1 MYRRAKHQYQ
11 FGPFRL
17 DVDRRILLRSG
28 APVPLTPKAF
38 DTLRVLVENSGQVI
52 AKDELLNRVWP
63 DSFVEEATLAQNVFT
78 LRKALGDDGSEHSY
92 IRTVPRRGYCF
103 IGDVTELGGDE
114 LILHEHS
121 ISDVVIEEET
131 VDPKPAMSEEAR
143 VSGLLARGGF
153 RTRLAPRAAILIVSA
168 FAIAVFAVVL
178 YWLVT
183 RSDGVRATPFQRVSI
198 TRLTTEGRLLN
209 AATSPD
215 GKYIAYVL
223 DEPGRLSL
231 WVKQTGVAAS
241 IQIVPPDDVRYEDLT
256 FSLDSNSIYYVRAED
271 LYQTPA
277 LGGISRKLV
286 SGVGS
291 SVSISPDGKR
301 LAFIRSITSAG
312 KSSLIIADSDG
323 TNEVTLSVR
332 RAPDYYWEPA
342 WSPDGKT
349 IACSVGT
356 RGEASTMTVAMVSV
370 TNGAEHPLASVSW
383 VAAGR
388 LAWLPDG
395 SGLIMSGRQDQSK
408 ASQLWLVSYP
418 DGKVRE
424 ITSGLGDYICASVTS
439 DAKAIVAVQR
449 SKTTNLWVADLKDP
463 DSIARITGGTN
474 NEENPCFTPDGRI
487 VFSAFAAG
495 NRNIWIAS
503 ANGANRKQLTFDPS
517 HGCGTPTVTPDG
529 RFVVFVSE
537 GGNTSSIWRTDIDG
551 SSPRQLTS
559 GAIDFD
565 PTPTADGKWV
575 IFARYTSGKPTLWKV
590 AIDGGEA
597 VNLTDKLSRH
607 PIVSPDGKQLACY
620 YWDEQRNSPALIA
633 IIPIDGTKP
642 AESFESPAGMSPTEF
657 RWTPDGTGVAYA
669 VNAGGISTIWVQ
681 PVAGGPPR
689 RIAEFKGERVFFFD
703 WSRDGRTLVCS
714 RGASV
719 SDAVMISDS
728 R

>member
-1 MYRRAKHQYQ
+1 MDGRAKHLYQ

-17 DVDRRILLRSG
+17 DVDRRLLLRSG
-28 APVPLTPKAF
+28 GPVPLTPKAF

-52 AKDELLNRVWP
+52 AKDELLSRVWP

-114 LILHEHS
+114 VIVHEHL
-121 ISDVVIEEET
+121 ISDVVIEEEI
-131 VDPKPAMSEEAR
+131 VDGKRAKSRRGLAWDGAR
-143 VSGLLARGGF
+143 STHFPRGLLWIAAP
-153 RTRLAPRAAILIVSA
+153 LALAALA
-168 FAIAVFAVVL
+168 GLL
-178 YWLVT
+178 YWLLT
-183 RSDGVRATPFQRVSI
+183 RGDVVRAKPFQHVSI

-223 DEPGRLSL
+223 DEPGQLSL

-241 IQIVPPDDVRYEDLT
+241 IQIVPPDDVRYEELT

-271 LYQTPA
+271 LYQTPT

-301 LAFIRSITSAG
+301 LAFIRSSTSAG

-356 RGEASTMTVAMVSV
+356 RGEASTMTVVMVSV

-383 VAAGR
+383 AAAGR

-408 ASQLWLVSYP
+408 ASQLWLVSCP
-418 DGKVRE
+418 DGEVRE
-424 ITSGLGDYICASVTS
+424 ITSGLGDYGCATVTS

-463 DSIARITGGTN
+463 DRIARITGGTN

-495 NRNIWIAS
+495 NRNIFIAS
-503 ANGANRKQLTFDPS
+503 ADGANRKQLTFDPS
-517 HGCGTPTVTPDG
+517 HACGTPTVTPDG
-529 RFVVFVSE
+529 RLVVFLAE
-537 GGNTSSIWRTDIDG
+537 TGNASSIWRTDIDG
-551 SSPRQLTS
+551 SAPRQLTS

-565 PTPTADGKWV
+565 PTCTADGKWV

-590 AIDGGEA
+590 GIDGGEA
-597 VNLTDKLSRH
+597 VKLTDKLSRH
-607 PIVSPDGKQLACY
+607 PLVSPDGKQLACY
-620 YWDEQRNSPALIA
+620 YWDEQRKSPAVIA
-633 IIPIDGTKP
+633 IFPIDENKP
-642 AESFESPAGMSPTEF
+642 VESFESPGGMSPTEF
-657 RWTPDGTGVAYA
+657 RWTPDGSGVAYA
-669 VNAGGISTIWVQ
+669 VNAGGISTIWLQ
-681 PVAGGPPR
+681 PLAGGPPR
-689 RIAEFKGERVFFFD
+689 KIAEFKGERVFFFD

-719 SDAVMISDS
+719 SDAVMISDA